1 MPVVFLG
8 FGSNLGDRK
17 GFIETAVSLVNERIG
32 RVLSRSSFY
41 DSEPWG
47 FVSDNAFVNAAA
59 SVETS
64 LEPTAVLERIK
75 SIERELG
82 RVKKLSD
89 GYEDRPIDIDILFY
103 DDAVIDLPTLTV
115 PHPLMPMR
123 RFVLEPLTEIAPD
136 FVHPVLKRSV
146 AELLRDMT
154 GDERGRAANEVEVLS

>member
-41 DSEPWG
+41 VSEPWG

-82 RVKKLSD
+82 GAWRNCC
-89 GYEDRPIDIDILFY
+89 
-103 DDAVIDLPTLTV
+103 AT
-115 PHPLMPMR
+115 
-123 RFVLEPLTEIAPD
+123 
-136 FVHPVLKRSV
+136 
-146 AELLRDMT
+146 
-154 GDERGRAANEVEVLS
+154 